1 MQNGYALCS
10 NKWALD
16 KDIKNELG
24 LLIIISSLT
33 AEKGYCYASNKF
45 LAELFNIDETNISKK
60 IKKLEKKKYIAIE
73 YLKKGNV
80 TYMRKIRLAK
90 IPTTVGKNTN
100 GDIIIN
106 NNIKNITSNNK
117 RKIYKKKV
125 IPDWFY
131 QDIPTSEYLD
141 TGFNTFIE
149 EFRNNE
155 MVK

>member
-60 IKKLEKKKYIAIE
+60 IKKLEKKNYIAIE